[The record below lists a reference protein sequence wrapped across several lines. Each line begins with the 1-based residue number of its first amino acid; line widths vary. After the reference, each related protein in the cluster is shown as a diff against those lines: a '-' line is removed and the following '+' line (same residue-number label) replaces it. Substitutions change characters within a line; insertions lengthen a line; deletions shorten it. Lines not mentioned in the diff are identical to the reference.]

1 MKFDHIALE
10 APEILLP
17 RKGIDLTKWAVV
29 ACDQYTSQPEYWEEV
44 RRRVG
49 EDPST
54 FHLILPEAY
63 LKGCDPEEES
73 RRIEEAMNRYL
84 ETGVLVSM
92 GRGFILVERTMPGGA
107 VRKGLVAAL
116 DLERYDYHQGSQSLI
131 RATEGTVVDR
141 LPPRTRIRRNAP
153 LELPHIM
160 VLIDDPEK
168 TVIEPLFAGDRE
180 PVYDFELMQG
190 GGHIRGWRIGSA
202 EAVGSVAR
210 AIERLADPRA
220 FREKYGVQSSEVLLY
235 AMGDGNHSLATA
247 KEIWEGIKA
256 SAPDAGEV
264 MDHPARYALVELV
277 NLHDTG
283 LVFEPIHRVVFN
295 AGADGLLKSMEDFFT
310 AQGSAFSVQ
319 QQPDGRFEPYPA
331 KEPGTHVF
339 SFVSLEKS
347 GIITLSQPA
356 LTLEAG
362 SLQAFLDAYTA
373 AHPEVAVDYIHG
385 DDTLASLASRPQTVG
400 FYLPA
405 ISKHELFRTIIVDG
419 VLPRKTFSMGHAH
432 EKRFYLECR
441 KITR

>member
-17 RKGIDLTKWAVV
+17 REGIDLTKWAVV

-44 RRRVG
+44 RCLAG
-49 EDPST
+49 ESPST
-54 FHLILPEAY
+54 FHLILPEAF
-63 LKGCDPEEES
+63 LEGCDPARES

-84 ETGVLVSM
+84 ETGVLVSR

-107 VRKGLVAAL
+107 VRRGLVAAL
-116 DLERYDYHQGSQSLI
+116 DLERYDYRQGSQSLI

-141 LPPRTRIRRNAP
+141 LPPRVRIRRNAP

-160 VLIDDPEK
+160 VLIDDPGR
-168 TVIEPLFAGDRE
+168 TVIEPLFARDHE

-190 GGHIRGWRIGSA
+190 GGHIRGWRIGSP

-210 AIERLADPRA
+210 AIERLAEPGA
-220 FREKYGVQSSEVLLY
+220 FREKYGVQSSDVLLY

-247 KEIWEGIKA
+247 KEIWEDIKA
-256 SAPDAGEV
+256 SAPDRAKV

-277 NLHDTG
+277 NLHDKG

-295 AGADGLLKSMEDFFT
+295 TGADDLLRGMEGFFS
-310 AQGSAFSVQ
+310 AQGCTFSVQ
-319 QQPDGRFEPYPA
+319 ELPAERFEPYPT
-331 KEPGTHVF
+331 KEPGTHAF
-339 SFVSLEKS
+339 SFTSSRKCGTVTISS
-347 GIITLSQPA
+347 PPSTI
-356 LTLEAG
+356 EAG
-362 SLQAFLDAYTA
+362 SLQAFLDTYSA
-373 AHPEVAVDYIHG
+373 AHPKVTVDYIHG
-385 DDTLASLASRPQTVG
+385 DDTLGSLASRPQAVG

-405 ISKHELFRTIIVDG
+405 ISKHELFRTIILDG